1 MEQHLSFALEIK
13 LEIKVSWVMIGQ
25 EEMPFLAKGGAQ
37 AKPTI
42 RCPWGTYP
50 SPAEP
55 VCLVGGPGGSTP
67 VFSMSGWAPSLPR
80 GFHVSQEQSRS
91 T

>member
-42 RCPWGTYP
+42 RCP
-50 SPAEP
+50 
-55 VCLVGGPGGSTP
+55 
-67 VFSMSGWAPSLPR
+67 
-80 GFHVSQEQSRS
+80 
-91 T
+91 